1 MPGINDGE
9 WRPAAVFHL
18 HGNFGT
24 SSDLVSVLL
33 TKELVQGEE
42 VLGMH
47 CFLHAFEAG
56 HLVGRFGGVLGEW
69 EGREWVLRVERR
81 EGGVTAEEVVMLEF
95 CAGVALRG
103 CAGDYDDDV
112 GVEGWVG
119 GRMMEQLEGV
129 LWGVWLGM
137 DKVEEVR

>member
-1 MPGINDGE
+1 
-9 WRPAAVFHL
+9 
-18 HGNFGT
+18 
-24 SSDLVSVLL
+24 
-33 TKELVQGEE
+33 
-42 VLGMH
+42 
-47 CFLHAFEAG
+47 
-56 HLVGRFGGVLGEW
+56 
-69 EGREWVLRVERR
+69 
-81 EGGVTAEEVVMLEF
+81 MLEF

-137 DKVEEVR
+137 DEVEEVMEERSASKWFDILSSVMRR